1 MKPLFNKM
9 PEQEIGLSR
18 MAKAAKSAKEMKK
31 TMMMANAMSMA
42 ESMKAFTPHSF
53 SSKKKK

>member
-9 PEQEIGLSR
+9 PEQEIGISR
-18 MAKAAKSAKEMKK
+18 MAKAAKAAKEMKK

-42 ESMKAFTPHSF
+42 ESMKSFTPHSF
-53 SSKKKK
+53 SSKKK